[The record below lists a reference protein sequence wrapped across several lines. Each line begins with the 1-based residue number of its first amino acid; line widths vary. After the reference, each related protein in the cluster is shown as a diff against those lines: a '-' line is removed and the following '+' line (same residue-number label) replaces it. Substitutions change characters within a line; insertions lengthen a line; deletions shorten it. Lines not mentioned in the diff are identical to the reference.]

1 MSSILK
7 VDTIQTTAG
16 AAPTASSLGFGA
28 GHVIQTVTGTYDT
41 LTSTTSR
48 TPTTAI
54 SVNITPSSTS
64 SKILV
69 MMQTW
74 AWHNNYYTGY
84 LGIFRGST
92 DITLGTD
99 TNATDGNWAGNASVY
114 QGSGIGVRT
123 AESYNLQSGNSGTAA
138 NWSPFSFSHTILDS
152 PSSTSQQTYALKFW
166 TNDGGVGTSNPL
178 YINRANN
185 TSNSPRPIS
194 TLTLQEISG

>member
-1 MSSILK
+1 
-7 VDTIQTTAG
+7 
-16 AAPTASSLGFGA
+16 
-28 GHVIQTVTGTYDT
+28 
-41 LTSTTSR
+41 
-48 TPTTAI
+48 
-54 SVNITPSSTS
+54 
-64 SKILV
+64 

-99 TNATDGNWAGNASVY
+99 TNAADSNWASGGY

-123 AESYNLQSGNSGTAA
+123 SESYALQTQDNDGSAT
-138 NWSPFSFSHTILDS
+138 NWAPFSFSHTILDS

-166 TNDGGVGTSNPL
+166 TNDGGVGSSNPL

-185 TSNSPRPIS
+185 ISNSPRPIS
-194 TLTLQEISG
+194 TLTLQEIAQ

>member
-1 MSSILK
+1 MSILK
-7 VDTIQTTAG
+7 VDTINEKTSGNGVQI
-16 AAPTASSLGFGA
+16 P
-28 GHVIQTVTGTYDT
+28 GHVVQTVTGTYDT

-48 TPTTAI
+48 TPATAI

-99 TNATDGNWAGNASVY
+99 TSATDGNWASGGY

-123 AESYNLQSGNSGTAA
+123 TESYALQTQDNDGSAA
-138 NWSPFSFSHTILDS
+138 NWAPFSFSHTILDS

-166 TNDGGVGTSNPL
+166 TNDGGVGSSNPL
-178 YINRANN
+178 YINRASNI
-185 TSNSPRPIS
+185 SNSPRPIS
-194 TLTLQEISG
+194 TLTLQEIAQ